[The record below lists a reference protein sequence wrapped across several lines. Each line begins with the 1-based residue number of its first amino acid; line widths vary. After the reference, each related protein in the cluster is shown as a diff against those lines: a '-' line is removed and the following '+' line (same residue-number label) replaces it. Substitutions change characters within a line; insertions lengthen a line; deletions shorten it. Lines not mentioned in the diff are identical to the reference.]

1 MKYRLLSLFLSAI
14 AVSTA
19 VAANPDATR
28 LPRSSPEAQ
37 GISSAS
43 LLAFLDAAEQ
53 KLDAL
58 HNFILVRHGHVVIE
72 AGWAPYS
79 PDKTHILHS
88 LTKSFTSTAVGFA
101 VTEGKLNVDD
111 PVLKFFPED
120 APANPSAEL
129 KAMRVRHLLTMST
142 GHVAA
147 DINAFPYR
155 GRGAESRPNLVKA
168 FFAMPITSTPG
179 TKFEYDTAAS
189 HMLSLIVQKVTGQTV
204 QAYLEPRLFRPLGFR
219 DFVWEKDFN
228 GSPFGGFGLHMHLED
243 IAKFGQLYLQKG
255 KWQGRQ
261 LIPAAWIEEAT
272 SKQMDNSHGTNSDW
286 EQGYGYQF
294 WRCRHGFYR
303 GDGKNGQFCIVMQQY
318 DTVVAINSGTD
329 DMASV
334 MNLVWDMIVP
344 ALKDSPLPENSADAQ
359 KLAAKVGSLK
369 LVHDNGI
376 GGF

>member
-1 MKYRLLSLFLSAI
+1 MKLRLLSMLFSI
-14 AVSTA
+14 FAVSVA
-19 VAANPDATR
+19 VAANSDVAH

-53 KLDAL
+53 KVDAL
-58 HNFILVRHGHVVIE
+58 HNFILVRHGHIVVE
-72 AGWAPYS
+72 GGWAPYS
-79 PDKTHILHS
+79 PAKTHILHS
-88 LTKSFTSTAVGFA
+88 LTKSFTSTAIGFA
-101 VTEGKLNVDD
+101 VTEGKLSVDD

-120 APANPSAEL
+120 VPANPSPEL

-142 GHVAA
+142 GHTKA
-147 DINAFPYR
+147 DIDAFPYR
-155 GRGAESRPNLVKA
+155 GPAADAHPNLVKA
-168 FFAMPITSTPG
+168 FFAMPITSPPG

-189 HMLSLIVQKVTGQTV
+189 HILSLIVQKVTGQTE
-204 QAYLEPRLFRPLGFR
+204 QAYLEPRLFRPLGFQ

-228 GSPFGGFGLHMHLED
+228 GTPFGGFGLHMHLED

-255 KWQGRQ
+255 KWHGQQ
-261 LIPAAWIEEAT
+261 LLPASWIDEAT
-272 SKQMDNSHGTNSDW
+272 SKQIDNAHGSDSDW

-334 MNLVWDMIVP
+334 MNLVWEMIVP
-344 ALKDSPLPENSADAQ
+344 ALKDAPLPENSTDAQ
-359 KLAAKVGSLK
+359 KLAAKIASLK
-369 LVHDNGI
+369 LNHDNGI